1 MGSSS
6 ASARA
11 NRVLACCALLLVL
24 LLAACSHRP
33 VHTGEFMYVSAPQ
46 LTLRDRVAAVYS
58 KTGVAKMGEK
68 LEILEHQKRF
78 VRVRT
83 PRGEEGWVE
92 QRSLIDESVFVGFT
106 KLADDN
112 RNTIVQGH
120 GAARAELNIHL
131 TPSRDSEK
139 LFQLA
144 DGEKVEVLKRA
155 TAERPTPE
163 QSAARQ
169 NAMNQ
174 AKLKPRPRPKS
185 GEAKSPKDDAK
196 NKSAIEKQTPSAPS
210 KAEPAKPTESEEP
223 APKLYDDFWLVR
235 SKEGHVGWVLAR
247 MIDLDVP
254 LEVAQYAEGQRILG
268 SFILNT
274 IDDSEKGKQ
283 GQYLLLL
290 NEPKDGLPYDFDQ
303 VRVFSWNLKRHRYET
318 AYREHN
324 LIGYFPAR
332 VVNEDFGKEGVMPV
346 FYIRKQN
353 DDGSVSERK
362 YRLIGN
368 IVRQVYAPGE
378 EKKKSASAHPKSEK
392 KAPAKPGSKTHKHK
406 P

>member
-1 MGSSS
+1 
-6 ASARA
+6 
-11 NRVLACCALLLVL
+11 VLLAL
-24 LLAACSHRP
+24 LLAACGQRP
-33 VHTGEFMYVSAPQ
+33 VHTGEFMYVSVPQ
-46 LTLRDRVAAVYS
+46 LTLRDRVAAVYA

-92 QRSLIDESVFVGFT
+92 QRNLIDETVFVGFT
-106 KLADDN
+106 KLAEDN

-139 LFQLA
+139 LFQLV

-163 QSAARQ
+163 QSAARVA
-169 NAMNQ
+169 AMNQ
-174 AKLKPRPRPKS
+174 AKLKPKPKAS
-185 GEAKSPKDDAK
+185 DAK
-196 NKSAIEKQTPSAPS
+196 PPKGDGKDRNAIDKKAAAAPTKPQPVKPS
-210 KAEPAKPTESEEP
+210 ESEEP

-268 SFILNT
+268 AFVLNSVN
-274 IDDSEKGKQ
+274 DSEKGKQ

-332 VVNEDFGKEGVMPV
+332 VTDEDFGKEGVLKV

-353 DDGSVSERK
+353 DDGTVSERK
-362 YRLIGN
+362 YKLIGN

-378 EKKKSASAHPKSEK
+378 EKKKSAAAHPKSEK
-392 KAPAKPGSKTHKHK
+392 KSSAKPGSKNQKHR